1 MRTLASAARVTLVAA
16 ALATAALAS
25 GAASAAAAPLPVLVQ
40 FQAFS
45 PNLFDAL
52 PGDTVTWTNHSG
64 RRHTVTAD
72 QGEFD
77 SGSLFDGQ
85 QFSRTFTAIGI
96 YSYHCTVHPGMLGE
110 VDVRRVTL
118 SALPSSPVLPGAIV
132 SLDGRTAAPG
142 MAVRV
147 EEDTGAGFQTV
158 TTAAPR
164 ADGTWSAQVRPAKTA
179 QIRAA
184 VGPDLSET
192 RQILVTNRTVRVRV
206 ARGHL
211 FVTVTPAAPY
221 ARIALQFRLR
231 ERFGWWAVSE
241 RRLDYVS
248 EATFRV
254 RGQGRVRARV
264 VLLGRDGWT
273 ALALSPVV
281 RVLRG

>member
-1 MRTLASAARVTLVAA
+1 
-16 ALATAALAS
+16 
-25 GAASAAAAPLPVLVQ
+25 
-40 FQAFS
+40 
-45 PNLFDAL
+45 
-52 PGDTVTWTNHSG
+52 
-64 RRHTVTAD
+64 
-72 QGEFD
+72 
-77 SGSLFDGQ
+77 
-85 QFSRTFTAIGI
+85 
-96 YSYHCTVHPGMLGE
+96 
-110 VDVRRVTL
+110 
-118 SALPSSPVLPGAIV
+118 
-132 SLDGRTAAPG
+132 

-221 ARIALQFRLR
+221 ARIALQFWLR

-254 RGQGRVRARV
+254 RGRGRVRAGPRSRSAPSCV
-264 VLLGRDGWT
+264 FSAADPG
-273 ALALSPVV
+273 PVRCPV
-281 RVLRG
+281 RQPGERWPMISR